1 MPIKAPNNSQAA
13 HAARKIR
20 WWYGRKGT
28 VAYCLFRS
36 RSMRFNSRS
45 RDPRHRWRHNVC
57 WRAVGAGAHPLLK
70 ATKFKKTP
78 RALRRNEFAIRS
90 ILSVLA

>member
-20 WWYGRKGT
+20 WWYGRRGT
-28 VAYCLFRS
+28 VACLFRP

-45 RDPRHRWRHNVC
+45 REDSSAILFSCSLTLRS
-57 WRAVGAGAHPLLK
+57 RARVAD
-70 ATKFKKTP
+70 
-78 RALRRNEFAIRS
+78 
-90 ILSVLA
+90 